1 MNWISLVIF
10 LCLASGA
17 VLIIGI
23 DFNDVKSIFSTN
35 KSESLKDYIEITTG
49 KQKRN
54 FISKEMLEVEKL
66 LKATNREDKFEFIKR
81 LSFFLFILGAVI
93 SVLMNNLFLIPVLG
107 TGMALAPFWYIKS
120 TANMYKK
127 KLNEQMESAVS
138 IITTSYLRTEDLVK
152 SVRENITYI
161 ESPIRDIFES
171 FLLYSD
177 MLDANIISS
186 INMVKERSENDIF
199 HEWCDCL
206 ILCQS
211 DRSMKYL
218 LTSIISKFSDVRI
231 VSSELE
237 AIIEAPKREAFM
249 MMFLVA
255 CNIPILYF
263 LNENWFNTLI
273 YTDAGKL
280 TIAICISII
289 LFSLSRI
296 LNLSKPIEYRG
307 KNK

>member
-1 MNWISLVIF
+1 MGWISFIIF
-10 LCLASGA
+10 LCLVSGA

-23 DFNDVKSIFSTN
+23 NFSDIKSIFIDEKHS
-35 KSESLKDYIEITTG
+35 SLRDYIEITTG
-49 KQKRN
+49 KRKRN
-54 FISKEMLEVEKL
+54 FLSKEIIEVEKL
-66 LKATNREDKFEFIKR
+66 LKATNREDKFESLKR
-81 LSFFLFILGAVI
+81 LSFFLFIFGAVV
-93 SVLMNNLFLIPVLG
+93 SVIMNNLFLIPVLG
-107 TGMALAPFWYIKS
+107 IGMALAPFWYIKS

-152 SVRENITYI
+152 SIKENIIYI
-161 ESPIRDIFES
+161 EAPIKDIFES
-171 FLLYSD
+171 FLLHSN
-177 MLDANIISS
+177 MFDANIISS
-186 INMVKERSENDIF
+186 INLMKERSENDIF

-206 ILCQS
+206 VLCQS

-231 VSSELE
+231 VTSELE

-255 CNIPILYF
+255 CNIPLLYF

-273 YTDAGKL
+273 YTGAGKL
-280 TIAICISII
+280 TIAICLAMI

-296 LNLSKPIEYRG
+296 MNLSKPIEYRG
-307 KNK
+307 KIK